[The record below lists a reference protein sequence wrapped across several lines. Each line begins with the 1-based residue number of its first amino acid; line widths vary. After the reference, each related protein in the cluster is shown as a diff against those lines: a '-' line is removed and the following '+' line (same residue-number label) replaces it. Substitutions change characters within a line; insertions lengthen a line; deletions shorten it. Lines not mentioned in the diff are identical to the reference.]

1 MEKSILS
8 RTGSN
13 NYVKNT
19 YCPHIFNHFYNSY
32 LTNQFEIIKIKNE
45 LVMNKEPK
53 FYNFRNLILFSSPK
67 NTYKYFTYNQAINLF
82 DNYLINNLSLEWIVL
97 NNQQNLSYS
106 SINKDGCIFTINFND
121 FGTEMATGNNNHN
134 IEIWDLKNKIL
145 KHTLTEHNE
154 IVTGIEYFHNTNE
167 YFLSC
172 SLDKTIKLW
181 KNYKS
186 FHTFIEHND
195 WIRCLS
201 VSYDNKYFISGCVS
215 SVIKLWDLN
224 SNIVLNVIKNLN
236 KKPHSLS
243 TVNSLEFMKM
253 NNNIFL
259 AGLRNGE
266 VKLFDRRIKGKDE
279 NESIGISQEFYA
291 HNSKLNSVKFNESEN
306 YLLSSGRDSILRLW
320 DLRNLPNSN
329 DSPENIEKKIIN
341 EYKGHRCIG
350 YNIDS
355 NFFIKE
361 KYIITGSEDYNIYIY
376 DTVSAKLKK
385 KIPVHQKCI
394 NLIKPIPNSYSFA
407 FTGLEDVSIF
417 IWNPIKNTSRIIDK
431 KYSEKY
437 NEKLESNYYDDD
449 MGFDIIDEK
458 ENEQQQMG
466 VKMVEEIMSE
476 CGDMIL
482 KIFHNHNLTYSNGIN
497 FENLLEIIQKSD
509 DQESLKVLNM
519 INEKFMKKLMD
530 NFINGMKPKK
540 EKKEVKKENKQIATN
555 NIKCNDCLS
564 KKVKKIEVT
573 PNLNDFDVNLLNL
586 PNLLGFNENI
596 EKEKKKKN
604 EKEKKFKFE
613 HGNHLVD
620 NTILLNKII

>member
-1 MEKSILS
+1 MEKPQFTTPTSF
-8 RTGSN
+8 

-19 YCPHIFNHFYNSY
+19 YCPHIYNHFYNSY

-45 LVMNKEPK
+45 LVSNKEPK
-53 FYNFRNLILFSSPK
+53 YYNFRNLILFSSPK
-67 NTYKYFTYNQAINLF
+67 NTYKHFTYMQAINLF

-106 SINKDGCIFTINFND
+106 SINRDGCIFTINFND

-134 IEIWDLKNKIL
+134 IEIWDLKNKVL
-145 KHTLTEHNE
+145 KYTLTEHNE
-154 IVTGIEYFHNTNE
+154 IVTGIEYFHRSND

-201 VSYDNKYFISGCVS
+201 ISYDNKYFISGCVS

-224 SNIVLNVIKNLN
+224 SNIVLNAIKNLN
-236 KKPHSLS
+236 KKPNSLS
-243 TVNSLEFMKM
+243 TVNSLEFMKN

-266 VKLFDRRIKGKDE
+266 VKIFDRRIKGNNE

-320 DLRNLPNSN
+320 DMRNLPNST
-329 DSPENIEKKIIN
+329 DEPKEIEKKIIN

-361 KYIITGSEDYNIYIY
+361 KYIITGSEDFNIYIY

-394 NLIKPIPNSYSFA
+394 NLIKPIPNSYGFA

-449 MGFDIIDEK
+449 LGLDLIDEK

-497 FENLLEIIQKSD
+497 FENLLEIIQKSN

-530 NFINGMKPKK
+530 NFINGMKPKT
-540 EKKEVKKENKQIATN
+540 EKKEIKKENKYVESN
-555 NIKCNDCLS
+555 EIKCNSCLS
-564 KKVKKIEVT
+564 KKTEKIEVT
-573 PNLNDFDVNLLNL
+573 PSSNDFDLSLLNF
-586 PNLLGFNENI
+586 PNTLGFNENI
-596 EKEKKKKN
+596 EKEKKKKIA
-604 EKEKKFKFE
+604 KEQKFKFNHE
-613 HGNHLVD
+613 AHLVD
-620 NTILLNKII
+620 NAILLNKII